1 MEYLIKYLAI
11 LIPLGLID
19 LVWLSF
25 TSKSFYGKNI
35 GHLMAEKADLV
46 PAVIFYLL
54 YSLGILVL
62 VVNPSLEN
70 SSGLVKVFVLG
81 ALLGVVAY
89 ATYDL
94 TNQATLKNWPL
105 VVTVIDLVWGGLLTG
120 AVGGFAVWVFK
131 IWE

>member
-120 AVGGFAVWVFK
+120 AVGVFAVWVFK

>member
-1 MEYLIKYLAI
+1 
-11 LIPLGLID
+11 
-19 LVWLSF
+19 
-25 TSKSFYGKNI
+25 
-35 GHLMAEKADLV
+35 
-46 PAVIFYLL
+46 
-54 YSLGILVL
+54 L

-120 AVGGFAVWVFK
+120 AVGVFAVWVFK

>member
-1 MEYLIKYLAI
+1 
-11 LIPLGLID
+11 
-19 LVWLSF
+19 
-25 TSKSFYGKNI
+25 
-35 GHLMAEKADLV
+35 MAEKADLV

-120 AVGGFAVWVFK
+120 AVGVFAAWVFK